1 MDGTISW
8 NKLRAAEK
16 AKVIQLALDNGV
28 SDINT
33 IRDTFNVYSKEFKS
47 GGKIHID
54 PSKRGTFTAAATKH
68 GKSVQEFARQVLA
81 NKENYSPAMVRKAVF
96 AHNSKSWKHSDG
108 GYLIGGIYDVD
119 ENEYNR
125 LLSLGYGIEII

>member
-1 MDGTISW
+1 MDEWSNLTA
-8 NKLRAAEK
+8 NQK
-16 AKVIQLALDNGV
+16 ALVIKLALDNGV
-28 SDINT
+28 FNIKD
-33 IRDTFNVYSKEFKS
+33 IRDTFNLYSK

-54 PSKRGTFTAAATKH
+54 PSKRGTFTAAAKKH

-81 NKENYSPAMVRKAVF
+81 NKDNYSSAMVRKAVF
-96 AHNSKSWKHSDG
+96 AHNSKSWNHSDG
-108 GYLIGGIYDVD
+108 GYLVGEIYDVD